1 MHSTESRCV
10 TGLENILCRRVHAS
24 SSLEILP
31 AGAVKGLKARPFI
44 IWIVSDLFWSS
55 ARFLLLNI
63 AVLISSE
70 HSVSIYKVLL
80 QNCVWVARF
89 VDEWKV
95 AVCGDSLAMESSPD
109 AKLSIV
115 SGINRQT
122 ETSWLL
128 NCVWISRCQFFQI
141 IGIWINEVLL
151 CTYVAYC
158 CEVTDVFYWCACEYF
173 ENALAFTSFR
183 LHWKK
188 CFCAS

>member
-1 MHSTESRCV
+1 MFGWQDLWMNGKWQYV
-10 TGLENILCRRVHAS
+10 GIP
-24 SSLEILP
+24 SL
-31 AGAVKGLKARPFI
+31 
-44 IWIVSDLFWSS
+44 W
-55 ARFLLLNI
+55 N
-63 AVLISSE
+63 
-70 HSVSIYKVLL
+70 
-80 QNCVWVARF
+80 Q
-89 VDEWKV
+89 
-95 AVCGDSLAMESSPD
+95 SPD

-122 ETSWLL
+122 ETSLLL